1 MKVINWVGL
10 HPLQALILTGG
21 CGSALGF
28 IVGMVTLVVVWTAED
43 KQRRQRKLNP
53 TGKSP

>member
-1 MKVINWVGL
+1 MFNDNGWQSL
-10 HPLQALILTGG
+10 LLTGG
-21 CGSALGF
+21 CGSTLGF
-28 IVGMVTLVVVWTAED
+28 IVGMVTIVRVWTAED